1 MIAKHIKGKC
11 FRGVLDYLH
20 EKQHSL
26 IIGSNMAGDSP
37 RILSAEFSLAKELNP
52 KLRKIVSHSSL
63 SLPKT
68 ENLDNDTWNAIANDY
83 LEGMGFSGCQY
94 VVYRHG
100 DRDHD
105 HIHIVASRVRI
116 TDGTTV
122 NDSWDFVKSMK
133 LVRELETK
141 YQLTPT
147 LFENQKLQRGQ
158 TTGELRQIL
167 RTGER
172 SVRSRLQQTI
182 DAETELPITMP
193 EFVDRLKERGVN
205 VQVSLTQT
213 RQIQGISYQLE
224 GIAMRGTHLGRA
236 YTFPGLQRHRQIS
249 YNHKRDHKLLLEASN
264 QKPLKTSSLE
274 AAQQQQK
281 QRSLIIA
288 PILRNLV
295 NQAKNNNPETKHY
308 RIAWQKD
315 TQTLS
320 LYRKDNEKNHDSLV
334 LLVKYQDQ
342 KFEPLEIPLNEE
354 NKPLIKQ
361 SDMSYWHRV
370 SIELSRSAKLSQT
383 NTKLKYVF
391 KI

>member
-1 MIAKHIKGKC
+1 MISKHIKGKC

-20 EKQHSL
+20 EKKHSL
-26 IIGSNMAGDSP
+26 IIGGNMAGDSP
-37 RILSAEFSLAKELNP
+37 RILSAEFFLAKELNP
-52 KLRKIVSHSSL
+52 KLKKIVSHSSL

-68 ENLDNDTWNAIANDY
+68 ERLDNDTWNAIANDY
-83 LEGMGFSGCQY
+83 LKGMGFSGCQY

-105 HIHIVASRVRI
+105 HIHIVASRIRI

-122 NDSWDFVKSMK
+122 NDSWDFVRSMK
-133 LVRELETK
+133 LVRELEIK

-147 LFENQKLQRGQ
+147 LSVNHKLQRGQ
-158 TTGELRQIL
+158 TPGELRQIL

-172 SVRSRLQQTI
+172 SIRIKLQQTI
-182 DAETELPITMP
+182 DEETEHPITMP
-193 EFVDRLKERGVN
+193 ELVNHLKKRGVD

-213 RQIQGISYQLE
+213 GQIRGISYQLE
-224 GIAMRGTHLGRA
+224 GIAMSGTHLGQA
-236 YTFPGLQRHRQIS
+236 YTFPGLQKHKQIS
-249 YNHKRDHKLLLEASN
+249 YDHDRDQKPLLEAVH
-264 QKPLKTSSLE
+264 KKIFKVSSLE
-274 AAQQQQK
+274 AAQQQK

-295 NQAKNNNPETKHY
+295 NQAKNNNPETKRY
-308 RIAWQKD
+308 RVAWQKD
-315 TQTLS
+315 IQTLS
-320 LYRKDNEKNHDSLV
+320 LYRKDNDKNHDLLI

-342 KFEPLEIPLNEE
+342 KFEPLEIPSSEE

-361 SDMSYWHRV
+361 SDIDYWHRL
-370 SIELSRSAKLSQT
+370 SIKLSESAKLSQT
-383 NTKLKYVF
+383 NTKLKYAF

>member
-26 IIGSNMAGDSP
+26 IIGGNMAGDSP

-52 KLRKIVSHSSL
+52 KLKKIVSHSSL

-68 ENLDNDTWNAIANDY
+68 ERLDNDTWNAIANDY
-83 LEGMGFSGCQY
+83 LEGMGFSGSQY

-122 NDSWDFVKSMK
+122 NDSWDFAKSMK
-133 LVRELETK
+133 LVRELEIK

-147 LFENQKLQRGQ
+147 LSVNQKLRRGQ

-167 RTGER
+167 RTGESSIR
-172 SVRSRLQQTI
+172 IKLQQKI
-182 DAETELPITMP
+182 DAETELPITMS
-193 EFVDRLKERGVN
+193 ELVNHLKERGVD
-205 VQVSLTQT
+205 VLVSLTQT
-213 RQIQGISYQLE
+213 GQIQGISYQLE
-224 GIAMRGTHLGRA
+224 GIAMRGTHLGQA
-236 YTFPGLQRHRQIS
+236 YTFPGLQKHRQIS
-249 YNHKRDHKLLLEASN
+249 YDPDRDHELLLEASN
-264 QKPLKTSSLE
+264 QKPLKISSLE
-274 AAQQQQK
+274 AVQQQK

-295 NQAKNNNPETKHY
+295 NQAKNNNLENKRY

-320 LYRKDNEKNHDSLV
+320 LYRKDNDKNYDSLV

-342 KFEPLEIPLNEE
+342 KFEPLEIPLSEE

-361 SDMSYWHRV
+361 SDLDYWHRV
-370 SIELSRSAKLSQT
+370 SIKLSQSAKLSQT
-383 NTKLKYVF
+383 NTKLKYAF